1 MHGITLHFVAG
12 QGKRYGLCID
22 GAARA
27 AYIPAS
33 LRWTGDGSAETCF
46 ISLY

>member
-1 MHGITLHFVAG
+1 VHFVAE
-12 QGKRYGLCID
+12 QGKRRGRCID
-22 GAARA
+22 ATPRA